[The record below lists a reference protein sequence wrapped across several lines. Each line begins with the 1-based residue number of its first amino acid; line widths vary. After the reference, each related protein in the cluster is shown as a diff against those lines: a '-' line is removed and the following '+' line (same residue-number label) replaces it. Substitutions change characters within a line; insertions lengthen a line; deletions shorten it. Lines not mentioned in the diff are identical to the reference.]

1 MTEYISKPCKPIE
14 LFCSEKMR
22 ALREYMDTRF
32 ESNQEAL
39 IQRTKV
45 IDTRLDGLNGEQSRL
60 ERDRG
65 SFLRSSEYRIE
76 YKTLQDKIEDCKL
89 IIDRNSDRL
98 TKIENIYLKEKDAD
112 DKINNLKEL
121 HEKDLEPIKK
131 SISEFYRLVWIGV
144 GIAIASQVILHY
156 YFLK

>member
-14 LFCSEKMR
+14 PFCSEKMR
-22 ALREYMDTRF
+22 SLREYIDTRF
-32 ESNQEAL
+32 DSNQEAL